1 MRRAIGGTVLA
12 RTVLA
17 RAVFARTGFASTG
30 HALTALAAGLLLAWP
45 AGPAM
50 AASASPRPATPAS
63 PRPATAAS
71 ARSTARERFHLTSGD
86 AQSRRQRVRAVGAL
100 TATGYALVGDFAASR
115 TVSVLVFGHG
125 RLRLV
130 TKATSTSES
139 VPNPATCKFT
149 EVFKGSYVI
158 HSGAGG
164 YRDATGSGGYVSR
177 IFGRLKKK
185 SGSCGT
191 QLASFWQSTRTAGSL
206 HR

>member
-1 MRRAIGGTVLA
+1 MRRAIGGTSAGL
-12 RTVLA
+12 
-17 RAVFARTGFASTG
+17 
-30 HALTALAAGLLLAWP
+30 ALTAVAAGLLLAWA
-45 AGPAM
+45 AGPAI
-50 AASASPRPATPAS
+50 AAPASPRPATP
-63 PRPATAAS
+63 AS

-86 AQSRRQRVRAVGAL
+86 AQSRRQLVWAAGAL
-100 TATGYALVGDFAASR
+100 TARGYALVGDFAASR
-115 TVSVLVFGHG
+115 AVSVLVFSHG

-164 YRDATGSGGYVSR
+164 YRDATGSGSYVSR
-177 IFGRLKKK
+177 IYGRLKKK

-206 HR
+206 HL